1 MYLQYL
7 IQFASL
13 GLDEDDTLL
22 RVIYERSSTEF
33 SNYIINSEPQK
44 MISSLEEETH
54 ITPLTVWNS
63 SLQLIVSSGLINSTS
78 VLTRGTLE
86 KALELGEIEAIEI
99 LLQFGCQVAIEDW
112 FAIFRIWNQHY
123 HLESAYEIK
132 RRANVLHALAERLA
146 HSNTSLSK
154 PSERNSCSD
163 DGTLLEEVPLYHTDD
178 VSVLAAG
185 SAWAAGCRD
194 LNSIHRLNGFMQTDF
209 PHAYGTPLWVH
220 SSTHW

>member
-99 LLQFGCQVAIEDW
+99 LLQFGA
-112 FAIFRIWNQHY
+112 R
-123 HLESAYEIK
+123 
-132 RRANVLHALAERLA
+132 
-146 HSNTSLSK
+146 
-154 PSERNSCSD
+154 
-163 DGTLLEEVPLYHTDD
+163 
-178 VSVLAAG
+178 
-185 SAWAAGCRD
+185 
-194 LNSIHRLNGFMQTDF
+194 
-209 PHAYGTPLWVH
+209 
-220 SSTHW
+220 

>member
-99 LLQFGCQVAIEDW
+99 LLQFGARWQS
-112 FAIFRIWNQHY
+112 RI
-123 HLESAYEIK
+123 
-132 RRANVLHALAERLA
+132 
-146 HSNTSLSK
+146 
-154 PSERNSCSD
+154 
-163 DGTLLEEVPLYHTDD
+163 GLLF
-178 VSVLAAG
+178 SV
-185 SAWAAGCRD
+185 
-194 LNSIHRLNGFMQTDF
+194 
-209 PHAYGTPLWVH
+209 YGTSTTISNRH
-220 SSTHW
+220 TRSSGAPTFCMHWRNDWHTATPV